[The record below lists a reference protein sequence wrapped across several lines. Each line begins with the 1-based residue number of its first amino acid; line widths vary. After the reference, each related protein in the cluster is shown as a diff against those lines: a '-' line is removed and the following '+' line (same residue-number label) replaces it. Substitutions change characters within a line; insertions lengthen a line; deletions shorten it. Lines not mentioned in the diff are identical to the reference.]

1 MNTIFTNNLKR
12 IREGCTEL
20 LVPKSSLEEK
30 VPPHYPAFFNPLA
43 KLNRDISMYLYKAF
57 LTYKESSEEI
67 TFADALGGIGS
78 RGLRVAVEIPRVSQI
93 FINDINESA
102 ISISRESAALNS
114 ITEKCIFS
122 TMDVCEFLISHNS
135 TPTNKR
141 FSIIDLDPFG
151 SPAPFVD
158 CILRSIQNEGLIS
171 ITATDTAVL
180 SGKYQKTCLRKYY
193 GISLNTVYSNETAI
207 RLLLSSIALTA
218 ARLGISIS
226 PIFVHSNRHYL
237 RVYIKVF
244 FSNTLANETFANIGL
259 IEHCFKCQNRQS
271 IKSLVDSNLCKV
283 CNSKTSIAGQLWI
296 GNFYNKQLISVVNQ
310 YLVEDGPEKG
320 ELKQIQKIFTTCL
333 DELDGIPYYF
343 SIDEISSILKTA
355 PMKLSVIIEKMSSS
369 GFRASK
375 TILNPAGFKTNAS
388 IVDIL
393 SILKN

>member
-12 IREGCTEL
+12 IQEGCTEL
-20 LVPKSSLEEK
+20 LVPKASLEEK

-57 LTYKESSEEI
+57 LTHKESSEEI

-102 ISISRESAALNS
+102 ISISRESATLNS

-122 TMDVCEFLISHNS
+122 TKDVCEFLISHNS
-135 TPTNKR
+135 IPTNKR

-180 SGKYQKTCLRKYY
+180 SGKYQKTCLRKYF
-193 GISLNTVYSNETAI
+193 GVSLNNVYSNETAI

-218 ARLGISIS
+218 ARLGISII

-244 FSNTLANETFANIGL
+244 FSNTLANEIFSNIGL
-259 IEHCFKCQNRQS
+259 IEHCFKCQNRHS
-271 IKSLVDSNLCKV
+271 IKTLADSNLCKI
-283 CNSKTSIAGQLWI
+283 CDSKTSVAGQLWI
-296 GNFYNKQLISVVNQ
+296 GNFYDKQLISVITR
-310 YLVEDGPEKG
+310 YLVQDGPEKG
-320 ELKQIQKIFTTCL
+320 QLRQIQKIFTTCL

-355 PMKLSVIIEKMSSS
+355 PMKLSVIIEKISSS

>member
-1 MNTIFTNNLKR
+1 MNTIFANYLQR
-12 IREGCTEL
+12 IREGRTEL
-20 LVPKSSLEEK
+20 LVPKASLEEK

-43 KLNRDISMYLYKAF
+43 KLNRDISIYLYKAF
-57 LTYKESSEEI
+57 LLEKEYSEEI
-67 TFADALGGIGS
+67 TFADALAGIGS

-102 ISISRESAALNS
+102 ISISRETAALNS

-135 TPTNKR
+135 NPTNKR

-151 SPAPFVD
+151 SPAPFID

-193 GISLNTVYSNETAI
+193 GVSLNTVYSNETAI

-244 FSNTLANETFANIGL
+244 FSKTLSNKIFSNIGL
-259 IEHCFKCQNRQS
+259 IEHCFKCRNRQT
-271 IKSLVDSNLCKV
+271 ITSLTSSNLCKI
-283 CNSKTSIAGQLWI
+283 CDSKTNIAGQLWI
-296 GNFYNKQLISVVNQ
+296 GNFYDKKLISLITQ
-310 YLVEDGPEKG
+310 HFVEDRSEKG
-320 ELKQIQKIFTTCL
+320 QLKQIHKIFTTCL
-333 DELDGIPYYF
+333 DELDDIPYYF
-343 SIDEISSILKTA
+343 SIDEISSILKTT
-355 PMKLSVIIEKMSSS
+355 PMKLSHIIEKLSLS

-375 TILNPAGFKTNAS
+375 TSLNPAGFKTNAS

-393 SILKN
+393 SIINN